1 MDWALGLGRSCRLC
15 SKLLYAALRSVTDI
29 CSISEIS
36 PASERGMLMSGYQTV
51 LQFCALLGFWGAFAS
66 HAIFAESSPFQWE
79 LPVSIQL
86 LPGIL
91 LLLGT
96 MLVPETPRFLA
107 ERGRFK
113 AAERSLAWLR
123 SLPVGHLELSHEMDQ
138 ICEAANVSKALLR
151 NQWSF
156 FKEVST
162 CGVRQ
167 RLFVGIG
174 LMIAQNMVGLNA
186 LNYCKS
192 ERSSPYHGYY

>member
-1 MDWALGLGRSCRLC
+1 VRHYFSAI
-15 SKLLYAALRSVTDI
+15 DI
-29 CSISEIS
+29 ASISEIS

-66 HAIFAESSPFQWE
+66 HAIFAESSAFQWE

-86 LPGIL
+86 LPGIF

-96 MLVPETPRFLA
+96 LLVPETPRFLA

-123 SLPVGHLELSHEMDQ
+123 SMPTGHLELSREMDE
-138 ICEAANVSKALLR
+138 ICEAADVSKALLR
-151 NQWSF
+151 NQRSF
-156 FKEVST
+156 LKEASAS
-162 CGVRQ
+162 GVLQ
-167 RLFVGIG
+167 RLVVGVG

-186 LNYCKS
+186 LNYCESKGF
-192 ERSSPYHGYY
+192 SP

>member
-1 MDWALGLGRSCRLC
+1 MP
-15 SKLLYAALRSVTDI
+15 SVAEI
-29 CSISEIS
+29 SSISEIS

-66 HAIFAESSPFQWE
+66 HAIFAESSSFQWE

-86 LPGIL
+86 LPGIF

-113 AAERSLAWLR
+113 ASEHSLAWLR
-123 SLPVGHLELSHEMDQ
+123 SLPVGNLELSRELEE
-138 ICEAANVSKALLR
+138 ICEVANVTKALLR
-151 NQWSF
+151 NQQSF
-156 FKEVST
+156 LEEVAT
-162 CGVRQ
+162 RGVRQ
-167 RLFVGIG
+167 RLIVGVG

-186 LNYCKS
+186 LNYC
-192 ERSSPYHGYY
+192 EP